1 MPHDQSVA
9 EFMNQH
15 RDRRHQK
22 PAKQGLH
29 PLRAVGLQSASE
41 QGAVHPE
48 KPMNED
54 GEIKKTESNHVTSME
69 RRPLAETSGICL
81 LVAEENASRVGGRHV
96 SL

>member
-1 MPHDQSVA
+1 MA

-15 RDRRHQK
+15 RDRSHQK

-29 PLRAVGLQSASE
+29 PCRAVGFQSASK

-54 GEIKKTESNHVTSME
+54 GEIKKSESNHIVLME
-69 RRPLAETSGICL
+69 RRPMAETSGISL
-81 LVAEENASRVGGRHV
+81 LATKENASRVGGRHV
-96 SL
+96 SLWS